1 MSSEGFS
8 IKVKRDDITPDI
20 RKKLKGMKDLG
31 PILRAMGTQI
41 VSLTKRAFR
50 DPSLRAAPWKNKKK
64 WDPIEER
71 LVEGGPSNLI
81 AKGMLMS
88 SIRITSLSKS
98 NVTIGTDRKYGA
110 IHQLGGVIRPKK
122 AKALVFTIGGV
133 TIRAGKVTMPARPY
147 FPFLP
152 NGSLAPVA
160 VGPVGETLAAASAKA
175 LGVGK

>member
-1 MSSEGFS
+1 MASEGFS

-31 PILRAMGTQI
+31 PILRAMGTQL

-50 DPSLRAAPWKNKKK
+50 DPSLRQTAWRNKKK
-64 WDPIEER
+64 YDPIEQR

-81 AKGMLMS
+81 LKGMLMS

-122 AKALVFTIGGV
+122 AAALTFTIGGH
-133 TIRAGKVTMPARPY
+133 TIRTGKVTMPARPY

-160 VGPVGETLAAASAKA
+160 VGPVRETLAAASAKA
-175 LGVGK
+175 LGVT